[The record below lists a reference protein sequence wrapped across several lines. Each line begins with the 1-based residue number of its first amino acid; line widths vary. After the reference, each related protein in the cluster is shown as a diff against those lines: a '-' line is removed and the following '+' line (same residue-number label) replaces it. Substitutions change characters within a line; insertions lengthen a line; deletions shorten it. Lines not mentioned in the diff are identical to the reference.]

1 MNMKNI
7 IKSAL
12 IGLAALSLAS
22 CGDSFFEQYPA
33 NTVTEGNYYKTDDD
47 FNQGVYCCYDK
58 LKTQMGF
65 FINELAYRSDEC
77 ELTAMAVSTQ
87 DRYDLDHFQERSNN
101 AILSNIWNA
110 WYNGIYRCND
120 VLDHMAGKTLANGDK
135 YRGECLFMRS
145 WWYFSLYR
153 VFGVVP
159 VTRTV
164 VTPVQAKTIP
174 RCTEEEMYNLL
185 VEDLKEAI
193 DLLPAKRSAEV
204 ARVTKI
210 AAQALLGKVYLTF
223 GKYAEAQTV
232 LEDAMKDTNF
242 GLMATTGAA
251 FDVADKM
258 NKEILF
264 AIYYNKTNDNGH
276 GYWHSTNIADPK
288 LRPNPTGV
296 FKSVYSADDNRY
308 ALIGEYQEI
317 TPGKLYAI
325 NKYMDTYDATY
336 TTLVGNDFPFLRYAD
351 VVLMYAE
358 ALGQQGNISEAL
370 TYLNKTRTRAD
381 LPELTEAEVSGKDAF
396 IKELADERGREF
408 ALEGQRWFDLV
419 RLGLAVDLFKSLGY
433 SLDSHNLLFP
443 IPHDQIEIVNDDSIL
458 WQNSGF

>member
-77 ELTAMAVSTQ
+77 ELTAMVVSTQ

-164 VTPVQAKTIP
+164 VIPVQAKTIP

-210 AAQALLGKVYLTF
+210 AAQALLGK
-223 GKYAEAQTV
+223 AI
-232 LEDAMKDTNF
+232 LEDNR
-242 GLMATTGAA
+242 
-251 FDVADKM
+251 
-258 NKEILF
+258 NPILTPELE
-264 AIYYNKTNDNGH
+264 ALAKQVGGH
-276 GYWHSTNIADPK
+276 GGMDFIMDYRLIYC
-288 LRPNPTGV
+288 LRNGLPLDMD
-296 FKSVYSADDNRY
+296 VYD
-308 ALIGEYQEI
+308 
-317 TPGKLYAI
+317 
-325 NKYMDTYDATY
+325 M
-336 TTLVGNDFPFLRYAD
+336 
-351 VVLMYAE
+351 AE
-358 ALGQQGNISEAL
+358 WCC
-370 TYLNKTRTRAD
+370 
-381 LPELTEAEVSGKDAF
+381 LTELGRISIENGNAPVEVPDF
-396 IKELADERGREF
+396 TRGV
-408 ALEGQRWFDLV
+408 W
-419 RLGLAVDLFKSLGY
+419 
-433 SLDSHNLLFP
+433 
-443 IPHDQIEIVNDDSIL
+443 DQI
-458 WQNSGF
+458 QGFSYAFAE

>member
-1 MNMKNI
+1 MKNI

-296 FKSVYSADDNRY
+296 FKSVYPADDNRY

-433 SLDSHNLLFP
+433 SLDSHNLFFP

-458 WQNSGF
+458 WQNPGF

>member
-1 MNMKNI
+1 MNMENI
-7 IKSAL
+7 IKTAL
-12 IGLAALSLAS
+12 IGLAAFSLAS

-33 NTVTEGNYYKTDDD
+33 NTVTEGNYYRTDDD
-47 FNQGVYCCYDK
+47 FNQGVYCCYQK
-58 LKTQMGF
+58 LKTGMSFYLG
-65 FINELAYRSDEC
+65 ELAFRSDEC
-77 ELTAMAVSTQ
+77 ELVAMTVSTQ
-87 DRYDLDHFQERSNN
+87 DRYDLDHFEEQPNN
-101 AILSNIWNA
+101 KLLSDVWNI

-120 VLDHMAGKTLANGDK
+120 VLDHMEGKTLANGDK
-135 YRGECLFMRS
+135 YRGECLFLRS

-164 VTPVQAKTIP
+164 VTPVQAKEIP
-174 RCTEEEMYNLL
+174 RCTDEEMYNLL
-185 VEDLKEAI
+185 VVDLKEAI

-232 LEDAMKDTNF
+232 LEDAMKDTNY
-242 GLMATTGAA
+242 GLMPTTA
-251 FDVADKM
+251 DVFNVTNKM

-288 LRPNPTGV
+288 LRPNPTEA
-296 FKSVYSADDNRY
+296 FRSVYSVDDNRFT
-308 ALIGEYQEI
+308 LINDYQEI

-336 TTLVGNDFPFLRYAD
+336 TQQVGNDFPFLRYAD
-351 VVLMYAE
+351 VILMYAE
-358 ALGQQGNISEAL
+358 ALGQQGKIADAL
-370 TYLNKTRTRAD
+370 TYLNKTRTRAG
-381 LPELTEAEVSGKDAF
+381 LPELTVVEVSGKEAF
-396 IKELADERGREF
+396 VKELADERGREF

-419 RLGLAVDLFKSLGY
+419 RLGLAVDLFKNLGY

-443 IPHDQIEIVNDDSIL
+443 IPHDQIEIVNNTDIL
-458 WQNSGF
+458 WQNPGF